1 MLPTIQIGNLAVSRL
16 IVGGNPFSGNS
27 HVNGDLN
34 DQMIDYFTT
43 AKLKETLFHCEE
55 CGINTMQLRGDA
67 YMWRIVREYRNEG
80 GKMLWIAQTASEY
93 GSFEG
98 NVNTLANN
106 GADAIYHHG
115 TKTDSMFKDGEID
128 ILLDRLKIIRATG
141 LPVGLATH
149 MPEVIY
155 YAEEHNWDVDFYMG
169 CVYNL
174 SRENR
179 VSSAITGIANS
190 GEAFYEED
198 IPLMYE
204 AIRAAKKP
212 CLAFKILGATRRCQ
226 SQETVQ
232 AAFDEAFR
240 EIKPTDGVIVGVYP
254 NGRDE
259 VALDARYTREAIE
272 KLQA

>member
-1 MLPTIQIGNLAVSRL
+1 M
-16 IVGGNPFSGNS
+16 
-27 HVNGDLN
+27 
-34 DQMIDYFTT
+34 
-43 AKLKETLFHCEE
+43 
-55 CGINTMQLRGDA
+55 
-67 YMWRIVREYRNEG
+67 
-80 GKMLWIAQTASEY
+80 
-93 GSFEG
+93 
-98 NVNTLANN
+98 
-106 GADAIYHHG
+106 
-115 TKTDSMFKDGEID
+115 
-128 ILLDRLKIIRATG
+128 KIIRETG

-212 CLAFKILGATRRCQ
+212 CLAFKILGATRRCG

-254 NGRDE
+254 KEIDQI
-259 VALDARYTREAIE
+259 ALDARYTREAIA
-272 KLQA
+272 KI